1 MKRTVMS
8 LLLAGLVLGSVIARP
23 AARASA
29 DTMRCDV
36 GYSVVLNIL
45 GVFPIACGFDIDSG
59 EATDCSLTNV
69 DVGQNETTGAYD
81 YQFDLIDGTSSP
93 CNMHVQGTYNPST
106 KLADEQLTGNNGSR
120 VQAIW
125 ICSDDPWSFLPGQT
139 PSCQNR
145 SLLTTNADGS
155 AGDAPSMT
163 FPVSAQILNDFDRH
177 VLNAQLQNAI
187 KAVIAQQ
194 QEEQSARTIRHVS
207 ESASC
212 IPCVAA
218 AAATAP
224 TAVPVLPDFAA
235 HINGPAQISQGFS
248 ATYEVVL
255 ANLGAKPTGLVQI
268 EIQVTGSLRYLQMV
282 QTPAGFDC
290 LGTGPI
296 TCTGPLGGYGDASA
310 ATVADFQLQI
320 QGAQT
325 GTGSISASAN
335 PSGTIQ
341 ESDTSNN
348 AQTLAVTVK

>member
-1 MKRTVMS
+1 MKRTVIS
-8 LLLAGLVLGSVIARP
+8 LLVAGLVLSSVVARP

-29 DTMRCDV
+29 DGGTGCDV
-36 GYSVVLNIL
+36 DLSVVVNIL
-45 GVFPIACGFDIDSG
+45 GIFPVYCGIG
-59 EATDCSLTNV
+59 EDNATGPSCSLTNV
-69 DVGQNETTGAYD
+69 DVGQNATSGAYD
-81 YQFDLIDGTSSP
+81 YQFDVIDF

-106 KLADEQLTGNNGSR
+106 KLADEQLTGNNGGR
-120 VQAIW
+120 VQASW

-155 AGDAPSMT
+155 TGDAPSMT
-163 FPVSAQILNDFDRH
+163 FPVSAQILTDFDRH

-194 QEEQSARTIRHVS
+194 QEEQSARTIRHVG
-207 ESASC
+207 EAAC
-212 IPCVAA
+212 IACANAA
-218 AAATAP
+218 AAAAP

-235 HINGPAQISQGFS
+235 HINGPTQLSQGFS

-255 ANLGAKPTGLVQI
+255 ANLGAKPTGQVQI

-296 TCTGPLGGYGDASA
+296 TCTGPLGGYGDAPA